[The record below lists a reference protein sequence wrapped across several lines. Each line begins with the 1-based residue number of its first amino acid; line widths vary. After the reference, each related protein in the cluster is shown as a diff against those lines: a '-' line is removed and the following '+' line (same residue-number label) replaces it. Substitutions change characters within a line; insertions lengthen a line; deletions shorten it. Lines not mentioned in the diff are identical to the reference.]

1 MTIRLRPH
9 HLLCML
15 TFAGKGYTPAF
26 VANFEQVAGR
36 IAAGNEAIQIVDGPD
51 DICSPLLAESIC
63 HCHNS
68 SVILRD
74 RLAAEAISDLLS
86 QPIRTGTNLLPHQNL
101 LLILREAFVTG
112 TIRQACTG
120 CQWKPTCDSIV
131 KQGFIETRLGA
142 TPQTKADH
150 GSHG

>member
-26 VANFEQVAGR
+26 VANFEQVASR

-51 DICSPLLAESIC
+51 DICSPLLTEANC

-74 RLAAEAISDLLS
+74 HHAAEAISDLL
-86 QPIRTGTNLLPHQNL
+86 QLPIRAGASLPLGQDLLP
-101 LLILREAFVTG
+101 ILREAFVTG
-112 TIRQACTG
+112 TIRQACVG
-120 CQWKPTCDSIV
+120 CQWQPTCDAIAEN
-131 KQGFIETRLGA
+131 GFNETRLRMLC
-142 TPQTKADH
+142 
-150 GSHG
+150 

>member
-26 VANFEQVAGR
+26 VGNFEQVASR

-51 DICSPLLAESIC
+51 DICSALLTEPTC
-63 HCHNS
+63 HCHNQ

-74 RLAAEAISDLLS
+74 RHAAEAISDLL
-86 QPIRTGTNLLPHQNL
+86 QLPIHAGANLPPGPDLLP
-101 LLILREAFVTG
+101 ILREAFVTG
-112 TIRQACTG
+112 AIRQACVG
-120 CQWKPTCDSIV
+120 CQWKPTCDAIADRD
-131 KQGFIETRLGA
+131 FTETRLGMLC
-142 TPQTKADH
+142 
-150 GSHG
+150 

>member
-26 VANFEQVAGR
+26 VANFEQVTSR
-36 IAAGNEAIQIVDGPD
+36 IAAGNETIQIVDGPD
-51 DICSPLLAESIC
+51 DICSPLLTEANC

-74 RLAAEAISDLLS
+74 RHAAEAISDLL
-86 QPIRTGTNLLPHQNL
+86 QLPIRAGANLPTRQDVLP
-101 LLILREAFVTG
+101 ILREAFVTG
-112 TIRQACTG
+112 TIRQACVG
-120 CQWKPTCDSIV
+120 CQWKPTCDAIAEN
-131 KQGFIETRLGA
+131 GFTETRLRM
-142 TPQTKADH
+142 PC
-150 GSHG
+150 